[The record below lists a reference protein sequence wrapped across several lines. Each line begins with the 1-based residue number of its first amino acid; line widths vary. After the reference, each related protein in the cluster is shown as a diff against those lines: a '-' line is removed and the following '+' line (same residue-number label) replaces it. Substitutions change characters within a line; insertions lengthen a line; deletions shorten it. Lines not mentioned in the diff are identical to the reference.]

1 MFEEPE
7 TYFIGKDGEMV
18 VLEDLACLDDFFSE
32 GGMFFVDSGGDAFE
46 LVAEYSVVVDHC
58 GLLF

>member
-1 MFEEPE
+1 
-7 TYFIGKDGEMV
+7 MV
-18 VLEDLACLDDFFSE
+18 VLEDLGGLDDFLSE
-32 GGMFFVDSGGDAFE
+32 GGVFLVDSGGDAFE